1 MFGQRDIW
9 MISSD
14 PAAGAAVRSV
24 LEMHGLQSLVREC
37 PGLTKLASVARGQDG
52 ETAIVDLDP
61 SPLRTLRELEQAVL
75 RFPETRFVVMSG
87 QTDSELLMGVMN
99 AGARHF
105 VVKSKIDQELPKII
119 HRLKLSVT
127 GSGSSAGSL
136 ITVLSAGGGCGATTL
151 AVNLAAE
158 LPRKDE
164 EAALLVDMDNAYGT
178 IASYLGLSGSYGL
191 AEVMSYDEDEKI
203 DPQLVTTT
211 ALKFNDQIHA
221 LINPVSVNYTDPSP
235 LRYERLEPTM
245 LACQQAYPWVVIDA
259 PRLPIALT
267 ARLAEMSRFTLIVGQ
282 LSVKD
287 IRTSRDIQGALVRHG
302 VSSDSVRYVIN
313 RYRSRHSLLSLDEA
327 RRALGGSELIVV
339 KNDFSNATESI
350 NMGQPL
356 AHCAPRCNARKDI
369 MGLAERL
376 AAMQGNGHM
385 SLLHTHN

>member
-14 PAAGAAVRSV
+14 PAASAAVRSV
-24 LEMHGLQSLVREC
+24 LEMHGLQSLIREC
-37 PGLTKLASVARGQDG
+37 PGLAKLASVSRGDDC
-52 ETAIVDLDP
+52 ETVIVDLDA
-61 SPLRTLRELEQAVL
+61 SPLHSLRELEQAVL
-75 RFPETRFVVMSG
+75 RFPKARFVVMSG
-87 QTDSELLMGVMN
+87 HADSDLLMGVMN

-105 VVKSKIDQELPKII
+105 VVKSKIEQELPRII
-119 HRLKLSVT
+119 QRLQLSA
-127 GSGSSAGSL
+127 SGPGATAGSL

-158 LPRKDE
+158 LPRKDDQ
-164 EAALLVDMDNAYGT
+164 AALLVDMDNAYGT

-191 AEVMSYDEDEKI
+191 AEVMSYDKNEQI

-221 LINPVSVNYTDPSP
+221 LINPVSVNYTDPAP

-245 LACQQAYPWVVIDA
+245 QACQQAYPWVVIDA
-259 PRLPIALT
+259 PRVPIALA
-267 ARLAEMSRFTLIVGQ
+267 ARLALMSRFTLIVGQ

-287 IRTSRDIQGALVRHG
+287 IRMSRDMHGALVRHG

-327 RRALGGSELIVV
+327 RRALGGGELIVV

-376 AAMQGNGHM
+376 AVMQGNGHM
-385 SLLHTHN
+385 SLLHSHN